1 MRNYDL
7 SPLWRSTVGF
17 DRLIDLIDD
26 SVRWEGEDNY
36 LSALRHRAHW

>member
-26 SVRWEGEDNY
+26 SVRWEGDDNDPP
-36 LSALRHRAHW
+36 RHRAHR